1 LQILNGRPLIQC
13 RLQYNIILIVIIVV
27 IIFSALYIIILYQN
41 QLQVLGQ
48 AKWLIPLIPGGV
60 GALKIFYDLRK
71 ELALKFDGTSSR
83 DVHYVRYG
91 NLVTKLYCLRVK
103 KKGVGGAENCEAQ
116 IKVDGMGSDYFRTQW
131 YNEQDPS
138 PLITMDEKYLKLFEV
153 IEIDNQKKIRFYS
166 VSPPGAP
173 EIPYNEENIN
183 RKISAKIGSKNARV
197 PHSAYSKKISEIIDN
212 T

>member
-13 RLQYNIILIVIIVV
+13 PLRNIILIVIIVV
-27 IIFSALYIIILYQN
+27 VFLSALYIIILYQN

-60 GALKIFYDLRK
+60 GASKIFYDLGK
-71 ELALKFDGTSSR
+71 ELALKFDGTCSK
-83 DVHYVRYG
+83 DVHYARYG
-91 NLVTKLYCLRVK
+91 DLVTKLYCLRVK

-166 VSPPGAP
+166 ASPPGTP

-197 PHSAYSKKISEIIDN
+197 PRSAYSKKISEIIN
-212 T
+212 RT